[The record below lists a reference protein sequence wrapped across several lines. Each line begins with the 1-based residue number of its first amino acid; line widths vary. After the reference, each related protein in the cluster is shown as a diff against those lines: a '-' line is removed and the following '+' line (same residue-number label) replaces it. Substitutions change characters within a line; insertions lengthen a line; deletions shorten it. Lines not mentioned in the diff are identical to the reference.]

1 MAVSRDLCLVVTDAI
16 SFNVLYRGQLEY
28 LAKQGFRLT
37 LICGGAAHEIDKLRE
52 RNVGR
57 VIDLGLVREPHP
69 WIDLLSLCR
78 LIWHFLLNRYST
90 VLYTTPKAI
99 LLGSIAA
106 LLTLQGRRL
115 AFFQG
120 RVYENFRGLRRLVY
134 RILDWLAV
142 LCSHEVLF
150 VSRSLMCE
158 FVKDIPAAARKGTVL
173 GSGSGNGVDMEA
185 FSLKSISPD
194 QLELLRRDLDIAP
207 SDFVVVIV
215 GRINFDKG
223 IAEIADV
230 IERVGSRDPKV
241 RFLFVGSVENA
252 DAQRQLARLTS
263 AESAIHVN
271 FTQDITLYMALADL
285 HLFLSHREGFG
296 NVAVEAAAL
305 GIPTLAFDVVGVRDS
320 VAEEVSGWRLRF
332 GDTEAIAAKILEL
345 ADSPIPT
352 RTQFREARYWVEDN
366 FSQEEV
372 WRRHAAYL
380 RGAIAGKRLCKS
392 MEPPNSKF

>member
-1 MAVSRDLCLVVTDAI
+1 MYVSRDLCLVVTDAI

-37 LICGGAAHEIDKLRE
+37 LICGGTAQEIDKLRA

-57 VIDLGLVREPHP
+57 VIDLGLVREPRP
-69 WIDLLSLCR
+69 WIDLLTLCK
-78 LIWHFLLNRYST
+78 LIWHFLSNRYST

-106 LLTLQGRRL
+106 FLTLQGRRL

-120 RVYENFRGLRRLVY
+120 RVYENFRGLRWLVY
-134 RILDWLAV
+134 RLLDSLAV
-142 LCSHEVLF
+142 SCSHEALF

-158 FVKDIPAAARKGTVL
+158 FVKEIPAAAWKGTVL

-185 FSLKSISPD
+185 FSLESISPD
-194 QLELLRRDLDIAP
+194 QLESLRRDLGISP

-215 GRINFDKG
+215 GRINLDKG

-241 RFLFVGSVENA
+241 RFLFVGGVENA
-252 DAQRQLARLTS
+252 DAQRQLDRLTS
-263 AESAIHVN
+263 AGSAIHVD
-271 FTQDITLYMALADL
+271 FVQDTTLYMALADL

-296 NVAVEAAAL
+296 NVAIEAAAL
-305 GIPTLAFDVVGVRDS
+305 GIPTLAFDVVGIRDS

-345 ADSPIPT
+345 ADSPIPP
-352 RTQFREARYWVEDN
+352 RTQFSEARYWAEEN
-366 FSQEEV
+366 FSQEKV
-372 WRRHAAYL
+372 WRNHAFYL

-392 MEPPNSKF
+392 VERPKNQV